1 MHASTSK
8 AEGIYHSIVARI
20 ITEKQRRKEKKACK
34 SIVISDPGYAHGGI
48 PYPGSLGYNVDQSL
62 AVFCREY
69 SSEHHW
75 PPQRKDDFA
84 LKPLSKKRICV
95 K

>member
-62 AVFCREY
+62 AVFAENTVQNTTGPHN
-69 SSEHHW
+69 EKMTL
-75 PPQRKDDFA
+75 P
-84 LKPLSKKRICV
+84 
-95 K
+95 